1 MPAPLPFAHGD
12 AFELT
17 EFLRSVD
24 LTASGVGGP
33 DIHLWVDLDADGRI
47 VGSTGFEVRGQD
59 ALVRCLAVHP
69 SLRGAGRGTELARF
83 AIEQAE
89 SLGARRAWVLS
100 RRWAP
105 FWAAFGFE
113 PASTGDLA
121 SALADTHQVRALTES
136 RLLRYETAWS
146 RPLP

>member
-1 MPAPLPFAHGD
+1 MSAPLPFARGD

-24 LTASGVGGP
+24 LAASGVGEP
-33 DIHLWVDLDADGRI
+33 EVHLWVDLDVDGRI
-47 VGSTGFEVRGQD
+47 VGSTGFELRGQN
-59 ALVRCLAVHP
+59 ALLRCLAVYP

-83 AIEQAE
+83 ALEQAE

-105 FWAAFGFE
+105 FWANFGFE
-113 PASTGDLA
+113 PAVTTELA
-121 SALADTHQVRALTES
+121 SVLADTHQVRALTES

>member
-1 MPAPLPFAHGD
+1 MSAPLPFAHGD

-17 EFLRSVD
+17 EFLRSAD
-24 LTASGVGGP
+24 LMASGVGEP
-33 DIHLWVDLDADGRI
+33 DVRLWVDLDADGRI
-47 VGSTGFEVRGQD
+47 VASTGFELRGQD
-59 ALVRCLAVHP
+59 ALLRCLAVHP

-89 SLGARRAWVLS
+89 ALGAQRAWVLS

-105 FWAAFGFE
+105 FWASVGFE
-113 PASTGDLA
+113 PAHTAELA
-121 SALADTHQVRALTES
+121 TALADTHQVRALTES

>member
-1 MPAPLPFAHGD
+1 MHLPLPVSRGD

-24 LTASGVGGP
+24 LTASGVGEP
-33 DIHLWVDLDADGRI
+33 DVQLWVDLDVDGRI
-47 VGSTGFEVRGQD
+47 VGSTGFELRGENV
-59 ALVRCLAVHP
+59 LLRGLAVHP
-69 SLRGAGRGTELARF
+69 SLRGAGRGTDLARF
-83 AIEQAE
+83 ALDQAG

-105 FWAAFGFE
+105 FWANFGFE
-113 PASTGDLA
+113 PADTTELA
-121 SALADTHQVRALTES
+121 TVLADTHQVRALTES